1 MKKKEALG
9 FVILTLFLGMITVS
23 LIFSFVE
30 EYNLAAATEEQGIVT
45 DKVGEK
51 GLFTPPY
58 YYVRVEL
65 PNGEESQYLH
75 RVSKQQIDNLDIG
88 DKIDGLTIH
97 GSFFTMRDFIY
108 ESLFFIGAILLF
120 GLVTLLVLFVLIS
133 EIPFIKRLINKT
145 FLGRPAKENG
155 YKILIVMTIIFAYV
169 AGRFLLNLY
178 RKIIPIGQTKTE
190 AVIIDELADRSFRRH
205 EDSRFEFSIQ
215 FKNEHGENIE
225 VIKEVTANTFEK
237 YFVGDNIPISYRN
250 GNHYDVFINEMT
262 TTDLIQSL
270 FYHQSIM
277 YIVMT
282 VLVLIIGY
290 ILIKKKSK

>member
-1 MKKKEALG
+1 
-9 FVILTLFLGMITVS
+9 
-23 LIFSFVE
+23 
-30 EYNLAAATEEQGIVT
+30 
-45 DKVGEK
+45 
-51 GLFTPPY
+51 
-58 YYVRVEL
+58 
-65 PNGEESQYLH
+65 
-75 RVSKQQIDNLDIG
+75 
-88 DKIDGLTIH
+88 
-97 GSFFTMRDFIY
+97 
-108 ESLFFIGAILLF
+108 
-120 GLVTLLVLFVLIS
+120 
-133 EIPFIKRLINKT
+133 
-145 FLGRPAKENG
+145 
-155 YKILIVMTIIFAYV
+155 MTIIFAYV
-169 AGRFLLNLY
+169 SGRFLLNLY

-205 EDSRFEFSIQ
+205 EDSRFEFTIQ

-225 VIKEVTANTFEK
+225 VIKEVTANKFEK

-290 ILIKKKSK
+290 ILINKKSK